1 MLKYFSSS
9 ATNKVD
15 AKGRVSIPAP
25 FRKVLQAEENPVLY
39 LRPEVSG
46 KAVIEGFGQ
55 SHMDEIA
62 EALSRMNP
70 LTQETR
76 ALTDVLVSRA
86 HPLPLDET
94 GRIVLP
100 AEFRELAGI
109 TDSARFVGG
118 VKTFQIWNP
127 DAYAA
132 EAADMQAI
140 AVANFDKLPWGG
152 GAGA

>member
-46 KAVIEGFGQ
+46 KRVIEGFGQ

-94 GRIVLP
+94 GRIRWNAEP
-100 AEFRELAGI
+100 AEGALINPAG
-109 TDSARFVGG
+109 
-118 VKTFQIWNP
+118 
-127 DAYAA
+127 
-132 EAADMQAI
+132 
-140 AVANFDKLPWGG
+140 L
-152 GAGA
+152 